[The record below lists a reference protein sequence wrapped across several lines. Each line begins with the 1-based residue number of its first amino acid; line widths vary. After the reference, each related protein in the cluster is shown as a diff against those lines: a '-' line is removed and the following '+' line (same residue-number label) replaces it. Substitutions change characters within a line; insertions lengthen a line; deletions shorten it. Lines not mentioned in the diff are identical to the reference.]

1 MIKTPDRWLL
11 WWLGGAVAAVG
22 IGWAAARLHLAGFAP
37 IGIVSLGV
45 GMMVGGALA
54 AIAASQRLVGQK
66 PLVVGTIVLS
76 VLAVL
81 AEHAWLYVDF
91 RRQWHMAR
99 ANSAEVAMFRAE
111 APWPPGEYFARELTP
126 QRCALWTLDAVLIIA
141 AAVAVAIVVQR
152 RQR

>member
-1 MIKTPDRWLL
+1 MLRTPDRWLL

-22 IGWAAARLHLAGFAP
+22 IGWAAARLHLLGFAP

-45 GMMVGGALA
+45 GATLGGALA
-54 AIAASQRLVGQK
+54 SIAASQLAGQK
-66 PLVVGTIVLS
+66 RLVVGTIVLS

-152 RQR
+152 RHR